1 MYSSKKI
8 SMDVLIFHTPHTPQT
23 PFEPHKP
30 PQTPFEPH
38 KPCLNP
44 HKPRLNPA
52 DVLKP
57 HRHFKHRIYPAT
69 TQHNGRS
76 GLRRDSD
83 GRQAGF
89 GPIPHHGFPVFL
101 LSERPMAVGDKL
113 TRSSYFVLS
122 VCQFPPSKLLENSA

>member
-1 MYSSKKI
+1 
-8 SMDVLIFHTPHTPQT
+8 MDVFIFHTPHTPQT
-23 PFEPHKP
+23 LFEPHKP

-38 KPCLNP
+38 KPCQNA

-57 HRHFKHRIYPAT
+57 HRHFKPRIYPAT

-89 GPIPHHGFPVFL
+89 GPIPHHGFPVARIIFFQVHGMVRIV
-101 LSERPMAVGDKL
+101 E
-113 TRSSYFVLS
+113 VLRFMIL
-122 VCQFPPSKLLENSA
+122 CTMELGAEPCRLKARGGIIF